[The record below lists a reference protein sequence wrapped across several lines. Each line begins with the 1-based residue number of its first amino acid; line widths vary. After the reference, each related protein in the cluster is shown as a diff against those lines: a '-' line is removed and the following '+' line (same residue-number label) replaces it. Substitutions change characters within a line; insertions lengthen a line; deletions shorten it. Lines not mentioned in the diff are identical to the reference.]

1 MNKSM
6 PKLHFLA
13 YWNTIEMM
21 LRNVH
26 FFKFKIEDK
35 IFHLTKSTKN
45 MLNFCGLL
53 RAIISR
59 LTSINVD
66 GKIAGCYNI

>member
-1 MNKSM
+1 
-6 PKLHFLA
+6 
-13 YWNTIEMM
+13 M
-21 LRNVH
+21 L
-26 FFKFKIEDK
+26 FFEFKISTK
-35 IFHLTKSTKN
+35 IFRLTKSTKN

-53 RAIISR
+53 RVIISR

>member
-1 MNKSM
+1 
-6 PKLHFLA
+6 
-13 YWNTIEMM
+13 MM

-66 GKIAGCYNI
+66 GKIA